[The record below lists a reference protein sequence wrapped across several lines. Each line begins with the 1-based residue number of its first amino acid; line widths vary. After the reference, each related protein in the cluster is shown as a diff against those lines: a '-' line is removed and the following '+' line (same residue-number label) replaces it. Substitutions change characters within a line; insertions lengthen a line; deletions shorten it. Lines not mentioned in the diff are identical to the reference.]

1 MIICNPLPSYI
12 LFSVL
17 MSPLGQK
24 INDVGIIF
32 TNLPSLHTLSKYL
45 SSNGD
50 LGGFTGGKK
59 MCQGG
64 KPDTGKFHSSCMY
77 VAPPMRM
84 GAWSMARVL
93 RQRIEYY
100 LITNLEE
107 YTCLNEECTKS
118 IRPHMCIFS

>member
-1 MIICNPLPSYI
+1 
-12 LFSVL
+12 
-17 MSPLGQK
+17 
-24 INDVGIIF
+24 
-32 TNLPSLHTLSKYL
+32 
-45 SSNGD
+45 
-50 LGGFTGGKK
+50 

-84 GAWSMARVL
+84 GAWSMV
-93 RQRIEYY
+93 